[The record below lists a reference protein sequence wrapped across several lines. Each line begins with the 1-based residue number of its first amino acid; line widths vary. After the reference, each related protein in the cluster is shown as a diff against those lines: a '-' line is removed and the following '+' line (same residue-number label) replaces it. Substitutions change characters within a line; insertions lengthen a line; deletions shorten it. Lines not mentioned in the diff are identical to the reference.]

1 MILTIVDDLIFLSKI
16 QETGKAMSVDVRA
29 ATVSNAIEQLRV
41 ASPRGLVIDLNHR
54 SGGAVELIQ
63 MIKSDPAMAMI
74 PMVGFLS
81 HVQTDLATSARAAG
95 CDMVLARS
103 AFVKQLPDLLARLN
117 GPHSEVTSP
126 TN

>member
-1 MILTIVDDLIFLSKI
+1 MILTVVEDLIFLSKI
-16 QETGKAMSVDVRA
+16 HETGKAVSVEVRA
-29 ATVSNAIEQLRV
+29 ATVSDAIEQLRAIAV
-41 ASPRGLVIDLNHR
+41 RGLLIDLNHR

-63 MIKSDPAMAMI
+63 KIKSDPAMAKI

-95 CDMVLARS
+95 CDMVIARS
-103 AFVKQLPDLLARLN
+103 AFVKQLPDLLARLD
-117 GPHSEVTSP
+117 GPKSEPSTS